1 MSSSPSDTA
10 ASSSAAAAAV
20 DDYDSDGEA
29 EPEESDDDLV
39 VSGDDDND
47 DGDGTSDDD
56 AGTSDEDVFFRAARD
71 IQNRTSRNA
80 GTAAMEDR
88 RFRELFGTSIGIVL
102 QVWHMMDDGGLLPE
116 KTEPKHLLWTLYFM
130 KVYPREAPACSAVGG
145 SGGAVDPKTLRKW
158 VWLFME
164 RIAELADDV
173 VSNIFCRRIHRPS
186 SSHPPPPPSPPH
198 RLSSRAGSA
207 PTT

>member
-1 MSSSPSDTA
+1 MSNSPSATA
-10 ASSSAAAAAV
+10 ASSSAAAAAI

-39 VSGDDDND
+39 VSSDDDDD
-47 DGDGTSDDD
+47 DGDGTSDV
-56 AGTSDEDVFFRAARD
+56 DVFFCAARD
-71 IQNRTSRNA
+71 IQNRTSQNA

-88 RFRELFGTSIGIVL
+88 RFRELFGTSISIVL
-102 QVWHMMDDGGLLPE
+102 QVWHMMDDGGLLPK
-116 KTEPKHLLWTLYFM
+116 KTKPKHLLWTLYFM

-158 VWLFME
+158 VWLIME
-164 RIAELADDV
+164 RIAKLADDV
-173 VSNIFCRRIHRPS
+173 VSNIFCRRSHRPS
-186 SSHPPPPPSPPH
+186 SSHPPPSPPH